1 MINVSDRVARVYAEA
16 LIAIGREQD
25 CISRLY
31 DDLRMLAGLYDE
43 NPKFR
48 AFFTSPRV
56 DPAKKYEVL
65 KRTFEDRVCPPV
77 LGLLRVLIRKR
88 REAVLDNVADL
99 FGRFKDEA
107 EGKVHVFVT
116 TARALLDDQR
126 EAITARVATAT
137 GKGVLYHE
145 KADPALIGGTVVRV
159 GDYVVDGSIRRRL
172 KALRKNLVAK
182 GRLFE

>member
-1 MINVSDRVARVYAEA
+1 MINRSDRVARVYAEA
-16 LIAIGREQD
+16 LIAIGREQGLVER
-25 CISRLY
+25 IHEELTA
-31 DDLRMLAGLYDE
+31 LASLSGTD
-43 NPKFR
+43 PQMR
-48 AFFTSPRV
+48 AFFTSPRI
-56 DPAKKYEVL
+56 AQEKKYEVL
-65 KRTFEDRVCPPV
+65 KKILEGQVCPPV

-88 REAVLDNVADL
+88 RETILDNVADL